1 MHSILH
7 QCQIA
12 LHEAYSGNDCN
23 WDEICGELDSPA
35 GKAQALKKEFTH
47 GKKEFMSKWPQQ
59 KQDRYMDS
67 FLIH

>member
-23 WDEICGELDSPA
+23 WDEICGELDSPT
-35 GKAQALKKEFTH
+35 GKAQALKKEF
-47 GKKEFMSKWPQQ
+47 MNAWSQQ